1 MQKNQVISEISKFHN
16 ITKEEMFNLENFIDF
31 LLDYNQKLNLIGSS
45 TIKDIW
51 IRHILDSA
59 QLLQFIDD
67 KNIIMADLGSGAG
80 FPGIIL
86 SILGIKNI
94 YLIEKSPKK
103 CQFLQKASK
112 ISPNQITIIE
122 KNITEIQDLKF
133 DLITSRAFSPL
144 KKLLNISKN
153 ITTNK
158 TNYLLLKGKRLEI
171 EIETAKKELKN
182 YQYQIFS
189 SKSSNEGKIIKIS

>member
-31 LLDYNQKLNLIGSS
+31 LLEYNQKLNLIGSS

-59 QLLQFIDD
+59 QLLEFIDN
-67 KNIIMADLGSGAG
+67 KNVIMADLGSGAG
-80 FPGIIL
+80 FPGVIL
-86 SILGIKNI
+86 SILGVKNI

-103 CQFLQKASK
+103 CQFLRESSK
-112 ISPNQITIIE
+112 ISPNKITIIE
-122 KNITEIQDLKF
+122 KNIAEIQDLKF
-133 DLITSRAFSPL
+133 DLITSRALAPL
-144 KKLLNISKN
+144 KRLLNISKN

-158 TNYLLLKGKRLEI
+158 TNYLLLKGKSLEI
-171 EIETAKKELKN
+171 EIEDAKKELRN
-182 YQYQIFS
+182 YQYRIFN

>member
-86 SILGIKNI
+86 SILGIKNT